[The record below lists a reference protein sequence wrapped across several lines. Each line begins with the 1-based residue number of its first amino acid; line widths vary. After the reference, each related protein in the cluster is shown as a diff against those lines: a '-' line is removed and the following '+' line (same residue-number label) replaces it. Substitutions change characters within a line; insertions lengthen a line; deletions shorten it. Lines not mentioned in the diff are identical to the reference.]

1 MVCLRDPQG
10 GLCMARVK
18 LWWIVFVATVGMFA
32 VAAAAVVVA
41 VVFVAALEAVLPP
54 VC

>member
-1 MVCLRDPQG
+1 
-10 GLCMARVK
+10 MARVK
-18 LWWIVFVATVGMFA
+18 LWWIVFVATVGMLA
-32 VAAAAVVVA
+32 AAAAVVVA